1 MPIDIRSMD
10 TRSLL
15 GAINELY
22 QPSTWLLDKFFPSTV
37 QFQDQ
42 WIHFDQIIEGRKL
55 APIVHPDVKAS
66 RQQSRGYKT
75 TSIEAPYIKLDEV
88 IKPGRALKRRAGEA
102 LMGELSPEQR
112 FNAIGLDILDGQR
125 KQILRRKEWM
135 AAQALVQGAITL
147 NGEGYE
153 NPIELDFERDSTLE
167 VALLTTARWG
177 ETGVSVLDDLE
188 AWAIR
193 VQDKSGVA
201 PTDVVFD
208 LEAWKLA
215 RKDTNFREVLDN
227 RRGGGNAQVELGPI
241 SPDDVSHA
249 RYVGNTGDF
258 DLWVYQQTY
267 ETEQGTSAKFL
278 PDNTVIM
285 GSPALEGVQ
294 CQGAIQSV
302 DTFQPLEIAPR
313 VYEERNPDRAICET
327 QSAPVVVPM
336 RPNASFRAT
345 VR

>member
-1 MPIDIRSMD
+1 MTIDIRACD
-10 TRSLL
+10 TRDLL
-15 GAINELY
+15 GALDDLY
-22 QPSTWLLDKFFPSTV
+22 QPSTWLLDKFFPTMV
-37 QFQDQ
+37 QFEDQ
-42 WIHFDQIIEGRKL
+42 FIHFDKITRGRTL

-66 RQQSRGYKT
+66 RQQGRGYAT
-75 TSIEAPYIKLDEV
+75 TSIEAPYIKLDEA
-88 IKPGRALKRRAGEA
+88 IKPGRALKRMAGER

-112 FNAIGLDILDGQR
+112 FNAIGLDILNEQR
-125 KQILRRKEWM
+125 KQVLRRKEWM
-135 AAQALVQGAITL
+135 AAQMLVHASMTL
-147 NGEGYE
+147 TGEGYE
-153 NPIELDFERDSTLE
+153 EAIVLDFERDAALE

-177 ETGVSVLDDLE
+177 EAGVSVLEDLE
-188 AWAIR
+188 DWAIT

-215 RKDTNFREVLDN
+215 RKDAAFLQVLDN

-267 ETEQGTSAKFL
+267 ETANGSSAKFL
-278 PDNTVIM
+278 PDNTVLM
-285 GSPALEGVQ
+285 GSSAIEGVQ
-294 CQGAIQSV
+294 AHAAIQSV
-302 DTFQPLEIAPR
+302 DTFAALDLHPR
-313 VYEERNPDRAICET
+313 VYEEKNPDRAIAET
-327 QSAPVVVPM
+327 QSAPVVFPQ
-336 RPNASFRAT
+336 RANASFRAF

>member
-1 MPIDIRSMD
+1 MPIDIRAMD

-22 QPSTWLLDKFFPSTV
+22 QPSTWLLDKFFPNTV
-37 QFQDQ
+37 QFTDQ
-42 WIHFDQIIEGRKL
+42 FIHFDQVIEGRKL
-55 APIVHPDVKAS
+55 APIVHPDVKAA

-75 TSIEAPYIKLDEV
+75 TSIEAPYIKLDEA

-102 LMGELSPEQR
+102 LMGDLTPEQR
-112 FNAIGLDILDGQR
+112 FNAIGLDILDLQR
-125 KQILRRKEWM
+125 KQVLRRKEWM
-135 AAQALVQGAITL
+135 AAQALVNGAITL
-147 NGEGYE
+147 QGEGYPE
-153 NPIELDFERDSTLE
+153 PLELDFERDSTLE

-177 ETGVSVLDDLE
+177 EAGVSVLDDLE
-188 AWAIR
+188 SWGIR
-193 VQDKSGVA
+193 VQEKSGVA

-258 DLWVYQQTY
+258 DIWVYQQTY
-267 ETEQGTSAKFL
+267 ETEAGAVAKFL
-278 PDNTVIM
+278 PDHTVIM
-285 GSPALEGVQ
+285 GSAAIEGVQ
-294 CQGAIQSV
+294 AHAAIQSV
-302 DTFQPLEIAPR
+302 DTFEPLDLAPR
-313 VYEERNPDRAICET
+313 VYTEKNPDRAIAET
-327 QSAPVVVPM
+327 QSAPVVFPM
-336 RPNASFRAT
+336 RANASFRAT

>member
-10 TRSLL
+10 TRSLI
-15 GAINELY
+15 GAVAQLY
-22 QPSTWLLDKFFPSTV
+22 QPSTWLLDKFFPNAV
-37 QFQDQ
+37 QFQDEF
-42 WIHFDQIIEGRKL
+42 IHFDQILEGRKL
-55 APIVHPDVKAS
+55 APIVHPDAKAS
-66 RQQSRGYKT
+66 RQQGRGYKT
-75 TSIEAPYIKLDEV
+75 TSLKAPYIKLDEA
-88 IKPGRALKRRAGEA
+88 IKPSRALKRRAGEA
-102 LMGELSPEQR
+102 LMGEMSPEQR
-112 FNAIGLDILDGQR
+112 FNAIGLDILDEQR

-135 AAQALVQGAITL
+135 AAQALVHGAITVT
-147 NGEGYE
+147 GEGYST
-153 NPIELDFERDSTLE
+153 PITLDFERDATLE

-177 ETGVSVLDDLE
+177 ESGVSVLDDLE
-188 AWAIR
+188 SWGIR

-215 RKDTNFREVLDN
+215 RKDTNFREILDN

-258 DLWVYQQTY
+258 DIWVYQQTY
-267 ETEQGTSAKFL
+267 ETEEGTSAKFL
-278 PDNTVIM
+278 PDHTVLM
-285 GSPALEGVQ
+285 ASPALEGVQ
-294 CQGAIQSV
+294 AHAAIQSV
-302 DTFQPLEIAPR
+302 DTFQPLELAPR

-327 QSAPVVVPM
+327 QSAPMVFPM
-336 RPNASFRAT
+336 RANASFRAT